1 MKRYYIDL
9 KNQVQVYKINVFI
22 VISKTTFWKNVT
34 MGKEGVLYMEEA
46 FVEVWTNECVWGKR
60 RSRKQISEGLHLSVI
75 FWGRWGLGFCK
86 IIKGKCH
93 LQCRGNFRKKTKIPN

>member
-1 MKRYYIDL
+1 MKRYFNL

-46 FVEVWTNECVWGKR
+46 LVEVWTNKCVWGK
-60 RSRKQISEGLHLSVI
+60 
-75 FWGRWGLGFCK
+75 
-86 IIKGKCH
+86 
-93 LQCRGNFRKKTKIPN
+93 KKK